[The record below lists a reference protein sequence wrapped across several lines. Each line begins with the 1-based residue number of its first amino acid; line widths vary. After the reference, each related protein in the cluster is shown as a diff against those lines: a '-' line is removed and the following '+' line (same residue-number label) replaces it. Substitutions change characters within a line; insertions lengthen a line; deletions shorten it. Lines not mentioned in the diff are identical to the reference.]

1 MAPTRALTDALA
13 CRCILHPQDFSKY
26 GRVEYF
32 LQQRLRLLNEVQRLA
47 YRCVRVW
54 HAQTATCIRPALTCV
69 CGSTC
74 ACSLGVPGDHGYTAE
89 TAGHFFE
96 LHVKPRWED
105 FLAKLAG
112 TSPRKIAVPP
122 TARVIHV

>member
-47 YRCVRVW
+47 YRCVRVSGMHQRPRAIARHSPVPGGRRA
-54 HAQTATCIRPALTCV
+54 HAAWAFRAITATLRRRPGISLS
-69 CGSTC
+69 ST
-74 ACSLGVPGDHGYTAE
+74 SSR
-89 TAGHFFE
+89 AGRTF
-96 LHVKPRWED
+96 
-105 FLAKLAG
+105 
-112 TSPRKIAVPP
+112 
-122 TARVIHV
+122 